1 MNKTFI
7 TFLHIRKEKWFQRCR
22 TTRRGDAA
30 LSVLAEYDNNNNII
44 ITITQYNNARA
55 PVCMIYTV
63 LLYISV
69 SVRDRIL
76 RRPLCSPIVIKEISV
91 AFFSWVMRDR
101 RSHYNNLGGCGGHFF
116 HSSQLGACYYIVV
129 IVMSCNRRRRRRLSS
144 IFFHSFSMRLVQY
157 NNVIKYERRA
167 AHIIYFITLLL

>member
-1 MNKTFI
+1 MRKKLKKKINNKNEQNVH
-7 TFLHIRKEKWFQRCR
+7 HILYLQGRKNDFNDAGRV
-22 TTRRGDAA
+22 TTRRRAVG
-30 LSVLAEYDNNNNII
+30 VCEYDNNNNII
-44 ITITQYNNARA
+44 IAITQYYNNARA
-55 PVCMIYTV
+55 PVYVYNTHTV

-116 HSSQLGACYYIVV
+116 HFSQLGACYYIVV
-129 IVMSCNRRRRRRLSS
+129 IVMSCNRRRRRLSS
-144 IFFHSFSMRLVQY
+144 IFFSLVFY
-157 NNVIKYERRA
+157 ATHTI
-167 AHIIYFITLLL
+167 

>member
-1 MNKTFI
+1 M
-7 TFLHIRKEKWFQRCR
+7 
-22 TTRRGDAA
+22 TTRRRAVG
-30 LSVLAEYDNNNNII
+30 VCEYDDNNNII
-44 ITITQYNNARA
+44 IAITQYIIITHALQC
-55 PVCMIYTV
+55 VCIIYRV

-116 HSSQLGACYYIVV
+116 FTFPNSARVITSSSLLCCVIVV
-129 IVMSCNRRRRRRLSS
+129 VVYRLF
-144 IFFHSFSMRLVQY
+144 FFHSSSMRRIQY
-157 NNVIKYERRA
+157 NNVIKYERS
-167 AHIIYFITLLL
+167 AHIIYFITLL